1 MMPGTT
7 KDEVIA
13 ELVAMHCR
21 LRAIASRMEIADIP
35 REAACSALLDQA
47 GSAALLAAFRLDID
61 AARKAADP
69 AKMADETGRN
79 QYALAGL
86 ITTQDETK

>member
-1 MMPGTT
+1 MMTGTT

-69 AKMADETGRN
+69 VKMADETGRN

-86 ITTQDETK
+86 ITNQDETK

>member
-1 MMPGTT
+1 MPGTT

-69 AKMADETGRN
+69 AKMADQTGRN

-86 ITTQDETK
+86 ITNQDESK

>member
-21 LRAIASRMEIADIP
+21 LRAIASRMEIAEIP

-69 AKMADETGRN
+69 GKLADETARIM
-79 QYALAGL
+79 YALAG
-86 ITTQDETK
+86 INQDETK

>member
-69 AKMADETGRN
+69 DKMADETGRN

-86 ITTQDETK
+86 TTNQDETK